1 MARPSSVLCPSCGTL
16 VGVNDPQCLNCGRR
30 YPGMFGFAHVLR
42 GLGDDMGF
50 TPLVMFACG
59 ALYFASLAVD
69 LEGIGGGGLFGF
81 GSPSLDGLRLFGASG
96 WREVILQGRWWTVL
110 SAAWLHGGILHI
122 VFNMMAVRNIAPAV
136 AHLYGP
142 GRTVIVYTVAAITGF
157 ATSTLAG
164 LLGVLFFRTSP
175 YLLSVMGSRAQV
187 TIGASASIMG
197 LVGALWHYGRRGG
210 STFISQQA
218 KGIVVSIA
226 VMGVI
231 MSGIIDNWAHLG
243 GFLGGYAAARV
254 LDPLKPER
262 GDHVL
267 IAILCLVA
275 SLLSVGW
282 SFVSG
287 RAALAL

>member
-1 MARPSSVLCPSCGTL
+1 M
-16 VGVNDPQCLNCGRR
+16 GVNDPQCLSCGRR

-42 GLGDDMGF
+42 DLGEDMGF

-59 ALYFASLAVD
+59 ALYLAT
-69 LEGIGGGGLFGF
+69 LAANSEGIGTSGMLSFL
-81 GSPSLDGLRLFGASG
+81 SPSGVSLFLFGASG
-96 WREVILQGRWWTVL
+96 ALPVFGEGRWWTVL

-142 GRTVIVYTVAAITGF
+142 GRTVIVYTVAAATGF
-157 ATSTLAG
+157 
-164 LLGVLFFRTSP
+164 
-175 YLLSVMGSRAQV
+175 LLSSSAGAFLPHILGGS
-187 TIGASASIMG
+187 TITVGASASIMG
-197 LVGALWHYGRRGG
+197 LVGALWYYGRRGG

-226 VMGVI
+226 VMGFI
-231 MSGIIDNWAHLG
+231 LPGIDNWAHLG
-243 GFLGGYAAARV
+243 GFAGGYAAARL

-282 SFVSG
+282 SFFSG
-287 RAALAL
+287 RALLGL